1 MDRRIDRRTFIKQS
15 TAVTGGLALT
25 FSAGFPVLAR
35 ATDFRSPAGVMG
47 ETMVWYG
54 LDPEWGAGTAGCPIT
69 PEDTHTHGGSCHACN
84 ACHLHGDNKIFATA
98 EAANANRA
106 HLHCKCLVYEGG
118 ELPAD
123 IWEALFGD
131 PENLDREHVDRRW
144 DWVIEALTGESCE
157 LDFAHP
163 AIEATW
169 ARTDKPVIDGII
181 ARTWMWG
188 PGPFTCAMQESY
200 VEAPGGMR
208 LVQYYDKSRM
218 EITNP
223 GGDQNSIWYVT
234 NGLLVVE
241 LITGDRQMGHNDFDS
256 YSPANVNVAGDADD
270 PDGPTYMTFGG
281 VLDAAPLPVGST
293 ITQTIN
299 RAGVVSN
306 DPSLGRPERDSRTSG
321 RNHQSLRGIA
331 VLGLHELVRNGLRKW
346 CSGECQPVPGPGVRH
361 RPADHRAVLGP
372 GEGRQHRPARADAV
386 LRAPLPHLHPRQRP
400 CLAGR
405 SRQRRPALLRLALRT
420 AGHRLDRSV
429 TFF

>member
-35 ATDFRSPAGVMG
+35 TPDSRSPAGVIG

-69 PEDTHTHGGSCHACN
+69 PEDTHTHGGSCHACH

-118 ELPAD
+118 DLPANV
-123 IWEALFGD
+123 WEALFGD
-131 PENLDREHVDRRW
+131 PGNLEREHVDRRW

-157 LDFAHP
+157 LDYAHP

-256 YSPANVNVAGDADD
+256 YQPAEVNVAGDADD
-270 PDGPTYMTFGG
+270 PNGPTYKTFGS
-281 VLDAAPLPVGST
+281 VLNSSPLPVGST

-306 DPSLGRPERDSRTSG
+306 DPSLAAQNVTVGHLDAITNHSVAAPFWAFMNSSGTVYQNGALSNANLFPDPVFATGRPITEPYWAQVKVANTVQLVLMQCFERRCLTYT
-321 RNHQSLRGIA
+321 
-331 VLGLHELVRNGLRKW
+331 
-346 CSGECQPVPGPGVRH
+346 PGND
-361 RPADHRAVLGP
+361 PAWQVEAGNVG
-372 GEGRQHRPARADAV
+372 QHYYAWRY
-386 LRAPLPHLHPRQRP
+386 APQV
-400 CLAGR
+400 G
-405 SRQRRPALLRLALRT
+405 
-420 AGHRLDRSV
+420 
-429 TFF
+429 